1 MSSSDYHRCV
11 IDLFKPFVVVDADLQ
26 AQSKFKPAHEHTE
39 DSRLQLRLLVHQMEL
54 ELPDLPISLHFLA
67 SSLVF
72 VANDALVELK
82 NKSEASDESFYFCL
96 CLQMMRRTVDAYP
109 LARFL
114 IVAFQQIARRIGVV
128 LPSKARGIV
137 ESLGP
142 VAQPALVPSGDL
154 PVQLDLVASDT
165 QASTLQR
172 LNEEF
177 WGIAAE
183 RVQRKEAAAAAAAAT
198 ASREEEEG

>member
-1 MSSSDYHRCV
+1 
-11 IDLFKPFVVVDADLQ
+11 
-26 AQSKFKPAHEHTE
+26 
-39 DSRLQLRLLVHQMEL
+39 MEL
-54 ELPDLPISLHFLA
+54 ELPNLPISLHFLA
-67 SSLVF
+67 SALVF

-82 NKSEASDESFYFCL
+82 DKSEASDESFYFCL

-114 IVAFQQIARRIGVV
+114 IVAFQQIARRIGVA

-142 VAQPALVPSGDL
+142 VAQPALVPNGDL
-154 PVQLDLVASDT
+154 PVQLDLVGSNV

-177 WGIAAE
+177 LGIAAE
-183 RVQRKEAAAAAAAAT
+183 RVQRREAAAAAAT
-198 ASREEEEG
+198 SREEEEG

>member
-1 MSSSDYHRCV
+1 M
-11 IDLFKPFVVVDADLQ
+11 IVDADVQ
-26 AQSKFKPAHEHTE
+26 AQNKLKAAHEHTE
-39 DSRLQLRLLVHQMEL
+39 DSRLQLRLLVHQLEL
-54 ELPDLPISLHFLA
+54 ELPNLPISLHFLA

-72 VANDALVELK
+72 VANDALVQLK
-82 NKSEASDESFYFCL
+82 GKSEASDESFYFCL

-114 IVAFQQIARRIGVV
+114 IVAFQQIARRIGVE
-128 LPSKARGIV
+128 LPSKARSIV

-154 PVQLDLVASDT
+154 PVHLDQVASDV

-177 WGIAAE
+177 FGIAAE
-183 RVQRKEAAAAAAAAT
+183 RVRREEAAAAAA
-198 ASREEEEG
+198 SGEEEQD